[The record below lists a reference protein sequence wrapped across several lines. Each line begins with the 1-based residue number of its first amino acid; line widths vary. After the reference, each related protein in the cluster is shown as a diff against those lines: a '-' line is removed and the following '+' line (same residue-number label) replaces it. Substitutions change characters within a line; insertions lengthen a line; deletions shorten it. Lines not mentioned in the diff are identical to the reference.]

1 VKDLLVRSR
10 AVRRQAIELIRRE
23 RPTDL
28 LATSDDGVFLLGAYH
43 AARATKTDLTV
54 LLLDIYAGNNYSWLK
69 RLVARLYEGRL
80 LRRAKTV
87 IVTNETTRAHYARS
101 YGIDAVVLPHS
112 AASQRIRPYRRAEGQ
127 SIVFAGSIY
136 WAQRDAIQDLILALH
151 QLPNARLTLLTDA
164 SESEIRHLRGHSTQV
179 EARYVVAD
187 EVAESYAR
195 ADVLFLPLS
204 FGKGGRDVIR
214 TALPGKLPEY
224 LAAGVPVLV
233 HAPADSFIAQ
243 DASRQGWGLVVDT
256 PGPSGLVDALRTLFT
271 NDELRRRLVT
281 RAIEVAT
288 LRHDERQVAE
298 HFRRLFA

>member
-1 VKDLLVRSR
+1 
-10 AVRRQAIELIRRE
+10 
-23 RPTDL
+23 
-28 LATSDDGVFLLGAYH
+28 
-43 AARATKTDLTV
+43 LTV

-80 LRRAKTV
+80 LRGAKTV
-87 IVTNETTRAHYARS
+87 IVTNESTRAHYSRS
-101 YGIDAVVLPHS
+101 YGIDPVVLPHS
-112 AASQRIRPYRRAEGQ
+112 APSQGTHPYRHAEGQ

-136 WAQRDAIQDLILALH
+136 WAQRDAIEDLVLALQ

-179 EARYVVAD
+179 EARYVAAE
-187 EVAESYAR
+187 EVAESYSR

-204 FGKGGRDVIR
+204 FGKSGRDVIR

-243 DASRQGWGLVVDT
+243 DAIRHGWGLVVDT
-256 PGPSGLVDALRTLFT
+256 PGPSGLVDALHTLFT
-271 NDELRRRLVT
+271 NDEIRRRLVT
-281 RAIEVAT
+281 RATEIAMS
-288 LRHDERQVAE
+288 RHDERQVAE
-298 HFRRLFA
+298 SFRRLFA